1 MTTTPEDEAAAR
13 EYAFAENTLH
23 RENLRA
29 YFEQGEVKDGRVN
42 WDIETLITLI
52 VSEMYEARKKAL
64 LAGLSHARAESPRW
78 VSCAEGL
85 PDFNAPVALLSMD
98 RFENVAGDWIRHVQA
113 AGFRS
118 QIHPEDP
125 KGYWSIVGQRATPI
139 GSFTHWYSLPPAPE
153 KEQP

>member
-64 LAGLSHARAESPRW
+64 LAGITHAREQMPRW
-78 VSCAEGL
+78 VSCAEML
-85 PDFNAPVALLSMD
+85 PEENDFYAVVVDAPYMRKRVV
-98 RFENVAGDWIRHVQA
+98 F
-113 AGFRS
+113 FRAHD
-118 QIHPEDP
+118 QVWVDCFD
-125 KGYWSIVGQRATPI
+125 KV
-139 GSFTHWYSLPPAPE
+139 THWMHLPSAPE